1 MALGLMRMFG
11 FRILE
16 NFNYPYI
23 SRSIRE
29 FWRRWHIS
37 LSNWFLDYLYVPL
50 GGNRHGTARAY
61 RNLVIVFLL
70 CGLWHGASWP
80 FVLWGIWH
88 GLFLVAERAG
98 VGRVLE
104 RLGPVS
110 HVYALAVVM
119 GGWVLFRSSTL
130 ARAEIFYT
138 ALLGFGTGD
147 PVQRPLREFLDP
159 LVATTL
165 VFAVAGATPI
175 ARHLGEWLEQLGQ
188 YTSACLRRRPDRRH
202 RVARPGADHRH
213 GLPRG
218 RHLQP
223 VHLLPVLT
231 RPMDPLR
238 LPTVPPPAPAT
249 HPWRDRTLIAIVAV
263 LLPVMATLD
272 PLRGAAIKWEQRLAA
287 TWPPVAKLA
296 SPATFGT
303 AFGQAFADRFGMRS
317 ALIVAQHWALVDIFG
332 VSPVD
337 NVMIGRDGW
346 LFWLGEDARSLDRNY
361 RGTRRVPDFEVR
373 GIRRRGEAPPRVPA
387 VARDRVPDD
396 DRTGE
401 VHYLPGVPSFVGRPW
416 PRSHPAGA
424 DDGSPGG
431 GRHRAVCRSTAGAS
445 RGQGSRDALLP
456 DRLALEPRRSG
467 RGLRRDHA
475 SRADPAAGTTRVHRP
490 TGAPAVYPGRD
501 VFWGDQSK
509 AMGIPFLFTEP
520 DYLPLRKVTR
530 DPGGVGLVAR
540 QIGPNP
546 DGHFRIYEHPNADL
560 PRLVMNRDSM
570 ANALIPMLSENFHRS
585 VYVQSLAVERRTIE
599 REHPDI
605 VIDEIVERGMIRIAQ
620 FPTMP

>member
-1 MALGLMRMFG
+1 
-11 FRILE
+11 
-16 NFNYPYI
+16 
-23 SRSIRE
+23 
-29 FWRRWHIS
+29 
-37 LSNWFLDYLYVPL
+37 
-50 GGNRHGTARAY
+50 
-61 RNLVIVFLL
+61 
-70 CGLWHGASWP
+70 
-80 FVLWGIWH
+80 
-88 GLFLVAERAG
+88 
-98 VGRVLE
+98 
-104 RLGPVS
+104 
-110 HVYALAVVM
+110 
-119 GGWVLFRSSTL
+119 
-130 ARAEIFYT
+130 
-138 ALLGFGTGD
+138 
-147 PVQRPLREFLDP
+147 
-159 LVATTL
+159 
-165 VFAVAGATPI
+165 
-175 ARHLGEWLEQLGQ
+175 
-188 YTSACLRRRPDRRH
+188 
-202 RVARPGADHRH
+202 
-213 GLPRG
+213 
-218 RHLQP
+218 
-223 VHLLPVLT
+223 
-231 RPMDPLR
+231 MDPLR

-287 TWPPVAKLA
+287 TWPPVATLA

-361 RGTRRVPDFEVR
+361 RGTRRVPEFEVEAYVAEVKRRHEYLQSR
-373 GIRRRGEAPPRVPA
+373 GIAYLTMIVPEKFTIY
-387 VARDRVPDD
+387 P
-396 DRTGE
+396 E
-401 VHYLPGVPSFVGRPW
+401 YLPSWVAPGRDP
-416 PRSHPAGA
+416 
-424 DDGSPGG
+424 
-431 GRHRAVCRSTAGAS
+431 T
-445 RGQGSRDALLP
+445 LLARTM
-456 DRLALEPRRSG
+456 DRLAADGTVPYVDLRPVLRAAKG
-467 RGLRRDHA
+467 RETLYYLTDSHWNLAGAGVAYVAIMQAVQTLLPGRLA
-475 SRADPAAGTTRVHRP
+475 SIAPPVRP
-490 TGAPAVYPGRD
+490 PYTPGRD

-605 VIDEIVERGMIRIAQ
+605 VIDEIVERGMIKIAQ